1 MAESFAELSG
11 KLTRILLPVIIV
23 VGVVGN
29 SLNIIILNRPNLR
42 NHACSKYFLA
52 LASNNLIYSILFID
66 NVLSDGFNMNAQIVS
81 NTLCKIIQYIVSICP
96 ILSPYFIIL
105 ASIDRFCA
113 SSSNPKLRGFSNVVV
128 AKYFI
133 LIVVVCSLLL
143 YINIPVLYELRDDG
157 YGCAIRT
164 QAISNHVYILIQAF
178 LFAAVPPI
186 LMLIFG
192 FLTIYNTTRSRVLR
206 QVTRNYRRTEGQ
218 LIRMLFLQVVIHFL
232 LNTPLCFLYL
242 ILTIPSNFIPTLQ
255 FFVVFAVVQML
266 FYLSYTTPF
275 FLYILSARV
284 YREELIRLISKLCHL
299 REGAQVQP
307 MSLTNHRNRTTAR
320 N

>member
-1 MAESFAELSG
+1 MSDQMDLISMLKSYRIHYV
-11 KLTRILLPVIIV
+11 KLF
-23 VGVVGN
+23 
-29 SLNIIILNRPNLR
+29 NI
-42 NHACSKYFLA
+42 Y
-52 LASNNLIYSILFID
+52 
-66 NVLSDGFNMNAQIVS
+66 
-81 NTLCKIIQYIVSICP
+81 
-96 ILSPYFIIL
+96 
-105 ASIDRFCA
+105 
-113 SSSNPKLRGFSNVVV
+113 SSNPKLRGYSNIVV

-133 LIVVVCSLLL
+133 LIVVICSLLL

-164 QAISNHVYILIQAF
+164 QAIFNHVYILIQAF

-206 QVTRNYRRTEGQ
+206 QVSRNYHRTEGQ

-232 LNTPLCFLYL
+232 SNTPLCFLYL

-255 FFVVFAVVQML
+255 FFIVFAVVQML

-307 MSLTNHRNRTTAR
+307 ISMINHHNRTTAR